1 MAHSARTRLHTR
13 RPWPA
18 HTRSRGAYKKCS
30 REPPPGKPQER
41 WRRFLG
47 RQLFHLF
54 KFVLRVVVAPQ
65 GTPQTA
71 QPVMRIR
78 LGRVYADRLAKM
90 AGRFVGIVLCG
101 ENNTQI
107 EVCEP
112 HVGIQGQGA
121 SKVSLSRILPF

>member
-13 RPWPA
+13 RPWPS
-18 HTRSRGAYKKCS
+18 HPRSRCVYKKCS
-30 REPPPGKPQER
+30 REPPPGKPDER
-41 WRRFLG
+41 WRGLLRG
-47 RQLFHLF
+47 QLLHLVEL
-54 KFVLRVVVAPQ
+54 VLRLVLAPQ

-78 LGRVYADRLAKM
+78 LGRVDADRLAKM

-107 EVCEP
+107 EVREP
-112 HVGIQGQGA
+112 HVGIPGQRA
-121 SKVSLSRILPF
+121 SKGSLRHIL